1 MKDINYIVDILE
13 EIVNIPSPSG
23 YTKQVMERIEK
34 EVAGFGFSSAYNRKG
49 GMLITVPGRTE
60 TVLGLSAHVD
70 TLGAMVRSIRPD
82 GTLAIVSVGGF
93 MMQSVEGSYCRIH
106 TREGKTFTGCLREK
120 TTCRTIFSHSKP
132 RSRAISGSIHRRFTA
147 HTLPS

>member
-60 TVLGLSAHVD
+60 TVLELSAHAD

-93 MMQSVEGSYCRIH
+93 MMQSVEGKLLPHSYQR
-106 TREGKTFTGCLREK
+106 RKDLYGDGSDEGAVGAHLR
-120 TTCRTIFSHSKP
+120 
-132 RSRAISGSIHRRFTA
+132 
-147 HTLPS
+147 

>member
-70 TLGAMVRSIRPD
+70 TLGAMGAVPSARTEHWLSCRW
-82 GTLAIVSVGGF
+82 AVS
-93 MMQSVEGSYCRIH
+93 
-106 TREGKTFTGCLREK
+106 
-120 TTCRTIFSHSKP
+120 
-132 RSRAISGSIHRRFTA
+132 
-147 HTLPS
+147 

>member
-70 TLGAMVRSIRPD
+70 TLEPWCVPSARTEHWLSCRW
-82 GTLAIVSVGGF
+82 AVS
-93 MMQSVEGSYCRIH
+93 
-106 TREGKTFTGCLREK
+106 
-120 TTCRTIFSHSKP
+120 
-132 RSRAISGSIHRRFTA
+132 
-147 HTLPS
+147 

>member
-82 GTLAIVSVGGF
+82 GTLAIVSVGGC
-93 MMQSVEGSYCRIH
+93 MMQSVGGS
-106 TREGKTFTGCLREK
+106 
-120 TTCRTIFSHSKP
+120 
-132 RSRAISGSIHRRFTA
+132 
-147 HTLPS
+147 